1 MAMYEMKKIFNV
13 TNGRL
18 HIVEENINELEEK
31 TIGTIHNE
39 SQREKILKKKMNNI
53 SVRCE
58 KLHMA
63 QSLSN

>member
-39 SQREKILKKKMNNI
+39 SQREKILKKK
-53 SVRCE
+53 
-58 KLHMA
+58 
-63 QSLSN
+63 

>member
-39 SQREKILKKKMNNI
+39 SQREKILKKKMNSI

>member
-39 SQREKILKKKMNNI
+39 SQREKILKKKMNRI